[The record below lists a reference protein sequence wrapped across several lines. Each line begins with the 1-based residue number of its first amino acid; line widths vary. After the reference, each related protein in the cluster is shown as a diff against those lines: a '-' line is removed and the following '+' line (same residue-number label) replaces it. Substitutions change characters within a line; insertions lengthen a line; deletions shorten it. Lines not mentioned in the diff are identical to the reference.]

1 MVVGCLALNASF
13 EPLTM
18 VPVKRALRL
27 VIDGKAEIVEA
38 DHGRVVRS
46 ERLTMPRPAVI
57 RLTRFIH
64 VPRRFRRQV
73 TNTFLFARDRYRC
86 QYCGRAAVELRPRE
100 ALTRDHLVPLS
111 RGGTNHWSNVVTA
124 CSTCNARKGNRL
136 PEEIGMHPLTH
147 PVEPHFVHLSWAVRR
162 LTPIQAKY
170 IRTFYGAEV
179 LHQLE
184 DLENRAR
191 HLAGGGQRPGARG
204 VATAGGER
212 PAGAADFH
220 DAAERREHHGHAPAK
235 PHGHRH

>member
-1 MVVGCLALNASF
+1 VTDQPGEEENCVVLGCLALNASF

-38 DHGRVVRS
+38 DQGRVVRS

-73 TNTFLFARDRYRC
+73 TNTFLFARDHYRC
-86 QYCGRAAVELRPRE
+86 QYCGRSAIELRPRE

-184 DLENRAR
+184 DLEHRAR
-191 HLAGGGQRPGARG
+191 RDLHEPRESTSHESA
-204 VATAGGER
+204 
-212 PAGAADFH
+212 H
-220 DAAERREHHGHAPAK
+220 ERRDHPTHHPPHK
-235 PHGHRH
+235 PHGHHRH

>member
-1 MVVGCLALNASF
+1 MLHIAGDGGQPRGVGVSRT
-13 EPLTM
+13 E
-18 VPVKRALRL
+18 RL
-27 VIDGKAEIVEA
+27 
-38 DHGRVVRS
+38 VRS

-86 QYCGRAAVELRPRE
+86 QYCGRAAIELRPRE

-124 CSTCNARKGNRL
+124 CSTCNARKGNQL
-136 PEEIGMHPLTH
+136 PEEIGMHPLSH

-184 DLENRAR
+184 DLEHRAR
-191 HLAGGGQRPGARG
+191 RDLHESRESASHEPGN
-204 VATAGGER
+204 
-212 PAGAADFH
+212 
-220 DAAERREHHGHAPAK
+220 ERREHPTHAP
-235 PHGHRH
+235 H